1 MKISQTYCTSYQ
13 LKLPLDV
20 ERIIETSDPVYT
32 FCEVMDHID
41 LNQYLAVQERSTGR
55 SKYDSTILLKVIL
68 FAFMEHGY
76 TSVRMIEK
84 FCKTDIRFIWLLQ
97 ETPAPSFMTIN
108 NFMNNGL
115 STSIEDIFVQINTYI
130 FEQKHV
136 DLKHVYIDGT
146 KITANANKYS
156 WVWKKSSIKK
166 RKKTF
171 GTVTDL
177 LQEMNDV
184 ILPFRVKFGI
194 REEYAI
200 EYLEQIQEQ
209 YVSLTGLQPE
219 SVKRGRGHRKTEEQR
234 FYEKLREYIG
244 RLRKYAEHIKICGED
259 RNSYSRMDN
268 GATFMRMKRDYMGN
282 DQLLPGYNIQL
293 GICDEY
299 IAVFDGTQYASDVD
313 CFAPLMEKFNRQYG
327 QIS

>member
-1 MKISQTYCTSYQ
+1 
-13 LKLPLDV
+13 
-20 ERIIETSDPVYT
+20 
-32 FCEVMDHID
+32 MDHID

-84 FCKTDIRFIWLLQ
+84 LCKTDIRFIWLLQ

-115 STSIEDIFVQINTYI
+115 STSIEDIFVQINKYI

-171 GTVTDL
+171 GKVTDL

-282 DQLLPGYNIQL
+282 DQLLPGVQHSAWNL
-293 GICDEY
+293 
-299 IAVFDGTQYASDVD
+299 
-313 CFAPLMEKFNRQYG
+313 
-327 QIS
+327 

>member
-1 MKISQTYCTSYQ
+1 
-13 LKLPLDV
+13 
-20 ERIIETSDPVYT
+20 
-32 FCEVMDHID
+32 MDHID

-84 FCKTDIRFIWLLQ
+84 LCKTDIRFIWLFQ

-166 RKKTF
+166 RQKTF
-171 GTVTDL
+171 GKVTDL

-234 FYEKLREYIG
+234 FYKKLREYIG

-259 RNSYSRMDN
+259 RNSYSKMDN